1 MDLETEGRRSG
12 SGPWQS
18 VEDVFDG
25 GKRKLLERAGTY
37 AFSHSLHEGSPLQM
51 QWLFYGQ
58 SELPVAVQT
67 WELPAGGFEG
77 MHSHAE
83 PGRPLEEIYVVTE
96 GTGEM
101 TVDDET
107 YSIGVGD
114 AVLARV
120 GTRHDLRNTG
130 EGPLKVMVIWGE
142 PRPADYSNL
151 GSAKGARMAR
161 ADASPPFNAGNHPL

>member
-1 MDLETEGRRSG
+1 M
-12 SGPWQS
+12 
-18 VEDVFDG
+18 
-25 GKRKLLERAGTY
+25 LERAGTH
-37 AFSHSLHEGSPLQM
+37 AFRYSLHEGSPLQM

-67 WELPAGGFEG
+67 WELPPGGFEG

-83 PGRPLEEIYVVTE
+83 PDRPLEEIYVFTE

-101 TVDDET
+101 TVDGET
-107 YSIGVGD
+107 YSVAAGD

-130 EGPLKVMVIWGE
+130 QGPLKVLVIWGE
-142 PRPADYSNL
+142 PRPADYSGF
-151 GSAKGARMAR
+151 GSARMAR
-161 ADASPPFNAGNHPL
+161 AARVEASPGRNVDNCPRREESH